1 MQNFKPTKE
10 MIDAAETLFVTM
22 AHCQI
27 IEPIVRGYET
37 KILED
42 MQPHM
47 AKKWIDHGCK
57 DEIITN
63 PEHSYLL
70 EDDAFAEYDRRCKV
84 ERDKAG
90 LYVANDDHCPLLV
103 AKNMKTD
110 AENILLE
117 AMQPLTKISATDAC
131 MDIKTRDRLVDIC
144 LKMLAPFVSDSD
156 TVLKRFAA

>member
-10 MIDAAETLFVTM
+10 MIDAAETLFVAM
-22 AHCQI
+22 AHYQI

-47 AKKWIDHGCK
+47 AKEWIDQGCK

-63 PEHSYLL
+63 PNHAYLI
-70 EDDAFAEYDRRCKV
+70 EDDLFEEYIRRCKV

-90 LYVANDDHCPLLV
+90 LAVENYDHCPLLV
-103 AKNMKTD
+103 AQNLKTK
-110 AENILLE
+110 AENVFLE
-117 AMQPLTKISATDAC
+117 TMQPLTKISATDAC
-131 MDIKTRDRLVDIC
+131 MDIKTRDRLVCIC
-144 LKMLAPFVSDSD
+144 LKMLAPFVDDSD
-156 TVLKRFAA
+156 VVLKRFIA